1 MSNKNRI
8 SMKQVNR
15 QNQYAE
21 FSMTIS
27 TSRELWRYLF
37 RGQKNSSEKLTR
49 VEAFHDLIERQYAA
63 LQQENEC
70 IFGSISSLSRSWHW
84 DRDTTSAFIAD
95 LEKFGAVSRYDIG
108 NCHNNESITEA
119 FSASLK
125 ANTFSNRQKY
135 SKY

>member
-1 MSNKNRI
+1 
-8 SMKQVNR
+8 MKQVNR
-15 QNQYAE
+15 QNKYAE

-70 IFGSISSLSRSWHW
+70 IFGSISSLSRAWHW
-84 DRDTTSAFIAD
+84 DRDTTSAFITD

-108 NCHNNESITEA
+108 KRAVPRVPLLQIWK
-119 FSASLK
+119 SLG
-125 ANTFSNRQKY
+125 R
-135 SKY
+135 

>member
-37 RGQKNSSEKLTR
+37 RGQKNSSQKLTR
-49 VEAFHDLIERQYAA
+49 VEAFHDLIERQYGA
-63 LQQENEC
+63 LQEESEY
-70 IFGSISSLSRSWHW
+70 IFGSISSLSRAWHW
-84 DRDTTSAFIAD
+84 DRDTTSAFITD
-95 LEKFGAVSRYDIG
+95 LEEFGVVSRYDMGKRAVLKLNCTIG
-108 NCHNNESITEA
+108 
-119 FSASLK
+119 
-125 ANTFSNRQKY
+125 
-135 SKY
+135 

>member
-63 LQQENEC
+63 LQEESEYL
-70 IFGSISSLSRSWHW
+70 FGNISSLSKAWHW
-84 DRDTTSAFIAD
+84 DRDTTSTFIAD

-108 NCHNNESITEA
+108 KRAVLKLNCTI
-119 FSASLK
+119 
-125 ANTFSNRQKY
+125 RR
-135 SKY
+135 

>member
-63 LQQENEC
+63 LQQESEC
-70 IFGSISSLSRSWHW
+70 IFGSLSQWSAFWLMICLAIYDDSLSV
-84 DRDTTSAFIAD
+84 DDGP
-95 LEKFGAVSRYDIG
+95 E
-108 NCHNNESITEA
+108 
-119 FSASLK
+119 
-125 ANTFSNRQKY
+125 
-135 SKY
+135 

>member
-63 LQQENEC
+63 LRQEPGTGIEIPRVPLLRIWKC
-70 IFGSISSLSRSWHW
+70 LGQLVV
-84 DRDTTSAFIAD
+84 TT
-95 LEKFGAVSRYDIG
+95 
-108 NCHNNESITEA
+108 
-119 FSASLK
+119 
-125 ANTFSNRQKY
+125 
-135 SKY
+135 

>member
-27 TSRELWRYLF
+27 TNRELWRYLF

-70 IFGSISSLSRSWHW
+70 VFGSISSLSRAWHW
-84 DRDTTSAFIAD
+84 DRDTTSTFITD

-108 NCHNNESITEA
+108 KRAVIKLNCAIG
-119 FSASLK
+119 
-125 ANTFSNRQKY
+125 
-135 SKY
+135 

>member
-1 MSNKNRI
+1 MSNNNRI

-37 RGQKNSSEKLTR
+37 RGQKNSSPKLTR
-49 VEAFHDLIERQYAA
+49 LEAFRDLIERQYAA
-63 LQQENEC
+63 LQEESEYL
-70 IFGSISSLSRSWHW
+70 FGNISSLSKAWHW
-84 DRDTTSAFIAD
+84 DRDTTSTFIAD

-108 NCHNNESITEA
+108 KRAVLKLNCTI
-119 FSASLK
+119 
-125 ANTFSNRQKY
+125 RR
-135 SKY
+135 

>member
-84 DRDTTSAFIAD
+84 DRDTTSAFITD
-95 LEKFGAVSRYDIG
+95 LEKFGVISRHDYGNRAVIRL
-108 NCHNNESITEA
+108 NCTI
-119 FSASLK
+119 
-125 ANTFSNRQKY
+125 RR
-135 SKY
+135 

>member
-1 MSNKNRI
+1 
-8 SMKQVNR
+8 MKQVNR
-15 QNQYAE
+15 QNKYAE

-70 IFGSISSLSRSWHW
+70 IFGSICSLGIEIPRVPLLRIW
-84 DRDTTSAFIAD
+84 
-95 LEKFGAVSRYDIG
+95 K
-108 NCHNNESITEA
+108 
-119 FSASLK
+119 SLGRLVV
-125 ANTFSNRQKY
+125 TI
-135 SKY
+135 

>member
-63 LQQENEC
+63 LQEESEYL
-70 IFGSISSLSRSWHW
+70 FGNISSLSKAWHW
-84 DRDTTSAFIAD
+84 DRDTTSTFITD
-95 LEKFGAVSRYDIG
+95 LEKFGVISRHDYGNRAVIRL
-108 NCHNNESITEA
+108 NCTI
-119 FSASLK
+119 
-125 ANTFSNRQKY
+125 RR
-135 SKY
+135 

>member
-1 MSNKNRI
+1 
-8 SMKQVNR
+8 MKQVNR

-37 RGQKNSSEKLTR
+37 RGQKNS
-49 VEAFHDLIERQYAA
+49 FHDLIERQYAA

-70 IFGSISSLSRSWHW
+70 IFGSISCLSRAWHW
-84 DRDTTSAFIAD
+84 DRDTTSAFITD

-108 NCHNNESITEA
+108 KRAVLKLNCTIG
-119 FSASLK
+119 
-125 ANTFSNRQKY
+125 
-135 SKY
+135 